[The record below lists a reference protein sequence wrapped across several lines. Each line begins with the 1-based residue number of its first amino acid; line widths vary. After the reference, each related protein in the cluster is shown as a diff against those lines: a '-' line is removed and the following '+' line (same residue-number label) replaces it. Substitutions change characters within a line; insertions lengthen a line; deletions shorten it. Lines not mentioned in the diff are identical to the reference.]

1 LHALFGSTFELEGQL
16 SRTRFDAAF
25 RAPSDPFGFTRSD
38 TASEGRRARAVAS
51 WQSAR
56 DLKISWGGDF
66 ERLEVSNSSSFGS
79 NLRGD
84 HQRTWA
90 AFAQASAPVGPL
102 KKARLEAGLRRD
114 DNDVYGQKTSL
125 RAGTVVPLGGFVLR
139 ASYGESFRAPSL
151 GELFFPGSGNSALEP
166 EEGQSVEVGLERRL
180 GSAGFSI
187 VGFSNRQKNLI
198 DFDPVTFRN
207 VNVLRAKSQGL
218 EGEVDARRGIASA
231 RLTATYLETEDRTT
245 GLPLLRRP
253 RRSASLLLTLA
264 PKSWSTTLTGRYVGE
279 RADLDPV
286 SFGRAINPSYL
297 RFDLAARSQGFGRFE
312 PYARVENLADRE
324 YEEALGFPAPGRTWI
339 AGLAVSF

>member
-1 LHALFGSTFELEGQL
+1 LEVTSSSTFGTSLNG
-16 SRTRFDAAF
+16 SR
-25 RAPSDPFGFTRSD
+25 
-38 TASEGRRARAVAS
+38 
-51 WQSAR
+51 
-56 DLKISWGGDF
+56 
-66 ERLEVSNSSSFGS
+66 
-79 NLRGD
+79 
-84 HQRTWA
+84 QRTWA
-90 AFAQASAPVGPL
+90 AFTEASAPVG
-102 KKARLEAGLRRD
+102 KGQIQVGLRRD
-114 DNDVYGQKTSL
+114 DNDVYGEQTSL
-125 RAGTVVPLGGFVLR
+125 RAGAVVPLGAFRFR

-264 PKSWSTTLTGRYVGE
+264 PKSWSTTLT
-279 RADLDPV
+279 
-286 SFGRAINPSYL
+286 
-297 RFDLAARSQGFGRFE
+297 
-312 PYARVENLADRE
+312 
-324 YEEALGFPAPGRTWI
+324 
-339 AGLAVSF
+339 